1 MVAEGIASIVVAPFC
16 LSSFIMVRILQ
27 YEERLA
33 KKKKLLWRLYTG
45 LLSDQGEKV

>member
-33 KKKKLLWRLYTG
+33 KKRNYYGDYILG
-45 LLSDQGEKV
+45 C

>member
-16 LSSFIMVRILQ
+16 LSSFMVRILQ

-33 KKKKLLWRLYTG
+33 KKRNYYGDYILG
-45 LLSDQGEKV
+45 C